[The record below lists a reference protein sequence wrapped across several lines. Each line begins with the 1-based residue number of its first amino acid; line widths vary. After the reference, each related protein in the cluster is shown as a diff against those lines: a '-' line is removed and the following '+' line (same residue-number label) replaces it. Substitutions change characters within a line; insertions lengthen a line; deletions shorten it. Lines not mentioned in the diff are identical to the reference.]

1 MAPIS
6 SPVLRETEQFHCRV
20 DFIEP
25 YSPLRLHFRFITD
38 YSSACAQGPRE
49 RLQKRD
55 ETMTQQPLKKT
66 PYRAPKL
73 TEHGTIRSM
82 TNTNP
87 AGSGDNDASGP
98 GNYVS

>member
-1 MAPIS
+1 
-6 SPVLRETEQFHCRV
+6 
-20 DFIEP
+20 
-25 YSPLRLHFRFITD
+25 
-38 YSSACAQGPRE
+38 
-49 RLQKRD
+49 
-55 ETMTQQPLKKT
+55 MTQQAPRKA
-66 PYRAPKL
+66 PYHAPKL